1 MKKLHEPFI
10 IDVEASGLQN
20 ASYPIEVG
28 VALAGGEKFCH
39 LIKPLDSWVHWDQEA
54 EEVHNISQQ
63 TLFEHGDSVLDVA
76 NALNQLLKDK
86 VLYTD
91 GWVVDK
97 PWLTMLFHSA
107 QLPML
112 FRVSPIELILSEP
125 QMAIWH
131 ETKDALLEET
141 NITRHRASND
151 AWVVQETYKRTLAL
165 SQQTTDV

>member
-1 MKKLHEPFI
+1 MNKLKEPFV

-39 LIKPLDSWVHWDQEA
+39 LIKPLDSWVHWDQKA
-54 EEVHNISQQ
+54 EQVHNISQK
-63 TLFEHGDSVLDVA
+63 TLFEHGDSVTDVA
-76 NALNQLLKDK
+76 NALNELLSDK

-97 PWLTMLFHSA
+97 PWLTMLFHA
-107 QLPML
+107 ANLPMK
-112 FRVSPIELILSEP
+112 FSVSPIELILSEG

-131 ETKDALLEET
+131 ETKDDLLAQT

-151 AWVVQETYKRTLAL
+151 AWVVQETYRRTL
-165 SQQTTDV
+165 SKTS